1 MSRWGPVAGNFR
13 NHRMSTQKFGQKVIT
28 FNGGIIDRVAPQRA
42 EPGYIESLA
51 TSEKARMICFAND
64 RALIDVEA
72 SPPCVYKSAMGAID
86 RKGPVLRMLL
96 GVEENGD
103 PVFAQFIEH
112 DEEGKPTADLPAS
125 VKAIDLR
132 SLATQDLLSQ
142 EEFGMLAYARSML
155 NWHATHQYC
164 AVCGSPTHMVEGGDR
179 RKCAK
184 CEREHFPRTDP
195 VVIII
200 VHDGDRCLLGR
211 SKHFVEG
218 MYSALAGF
226 MEPGETL
233 EDAARREVL
242 EEAGIHVGKVSYVMS
257 QPWPFVSTLMI
268 GLLGEALDGDVHIDP
283 HELEDARWF
292 SREEAQSLLDGT
304 HPDDL
309 KAPNPFAIAHHLLL
323 AFLEQD

>member
-1 MSRWGPVAGNFR
+1 
-13 NHRMSTQKFGQKVIT
+13 MSTNKFGQKVIT
-28 FNGGIIDRVAPQRA
+28 FNGGIIDRVAPERA
-42 EPGYIESLA
+42 KPGYIETLV
-51 TSEKARMICFAND
+51 TSERARTICFAND

-72 SPPCVYKSAMGAID
+72 DPPQVYRSLNGAIE
-86 RKGPVLRMLL
+86 RKGPVQRILL
-96 GVEENGD
+96 GLEPSGD

-132 SLATQDLLSQ
+132 SLATQALISE

-164 AVCGSPTHMVEGGDR
+164 AHCGAPTHMIEGGDR

-184 CEREHFPRTDP
+184 CSHEHFPRTDP

-200 VHDGDRCLLGR
+200 VYDGDRCLLGR
-211 SKHFVEG
+211 SKNFVEG

-242 EEAGIHVGKVSYVMS
+242 EESGIHVGKVTYELS
-257 QPWPFVSTLMI
+257 QPWPFVSSLMI
-268 GLLGEALDGDVHIDP
+268 GLLGEALDDEISIDP

-292 SREEAQSLLDGT
+292 TRAEAQSMLDGT
-304 HPDDL
+304 HPDGL
-309 KAPNPFAIAHHLLL
+309 RAPNPFAIAHHLLL
-323 AFLEQD
+323 AFLEKT

>member
-1 MSRWGPVAGNFR
+1 
-13 NHRMSTQKFGQKVIT
+13 
-28 FNGGIIDRVAPQRA
+28 
-42 EPGYIESLA
+42 
-51 TSEKARMICFAND
+51 MICFAND

-72 SPPCVYKSAMGAID
+72 DPPQVYKTPLGDIE
-86 RKGPVLRMLL
+86 RKGPVKRVLL
-96 GVEENGD
+96 GLEPSGD
-103 PVFAQFIEH
+103 PLFAQFIEH

-132 SLATQDLLSQ
+132 SLATQDLVSV

-155 NWHATHQYC
+155 NWHATHQFCAYC
-164 AVCGSPTHMVEGGDR
+164 GAPTHMVEGGDR
-179 RKCAK
+179 RKCDT
-184 CEREHFPRTDP
+184 CTREHFPRTDP

-200 VHDGDRCLLGR
+200 VYQGDRCLMGR
-211 SKHFVEG
+211 SKNFVEG

-242 EEAGIHVGKVSYVMS
+242 EESGIHVGKVTYVLS
-257 QPWPFVSTLMI
+257 QPWPFVSSLMI
-268 GLLGEALDGDVHIDP
+268 GLLGEALDDEINIDP

-304 HPDDL
+304 HPEGL

-323 AFLEQD
+323 AYLQKT